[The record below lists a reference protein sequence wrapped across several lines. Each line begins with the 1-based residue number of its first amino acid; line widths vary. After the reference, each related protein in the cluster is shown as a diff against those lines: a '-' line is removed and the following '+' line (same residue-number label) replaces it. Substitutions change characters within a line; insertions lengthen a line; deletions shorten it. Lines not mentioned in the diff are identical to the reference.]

1 MLAFVL
7 SLVTLFMAPTGLA
20 VATPAP
26 DPAAARAKPQPA
38 AASFDWMQGV
48 WRTDALEMKC
58 DATKSGLSCREEG
71 TSAAMKGAVA
81 DLTFRTPIADQA
93 GQLTVELPSIPAST
107 FVQIARDDQGATFEM
122 KTKVGIAR
130 LRFTRTGDEL
140 LVQRGNADSWST
152 TMTYKKG

>member
-26 DPAAARAKPQPA
+26 ATQQPV
-38 AASFDWMQGV
+38 AASYDWMQGV

-58 DATKSGLSCREEG
+58 ATTKSGLSCREEG
-71 TSAAMKGAVA
+71 TSDAMKGAIA
-81 DLTFRTPIADQA
+81 DLSFRTPIADQA
-93 GQLTVELPSIPAST
+93 GQLTVQLPSIPAST
-107 FVQIARDDQGATFEM
+107 FVQVARADQAATFEM

-130 LRFTRTGDEL
+130 LRFTRSGDEL
-140 LVQRGNADSWST
+140 LVQRGNADGWAT